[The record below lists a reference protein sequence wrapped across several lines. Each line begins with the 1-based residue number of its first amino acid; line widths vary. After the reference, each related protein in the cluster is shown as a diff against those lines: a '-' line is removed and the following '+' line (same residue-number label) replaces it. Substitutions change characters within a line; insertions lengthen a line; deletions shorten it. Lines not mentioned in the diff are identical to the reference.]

1 MVSPELLRRYP
12 FFARLSLE
20 HLTALAN
27 LSEERTFAQG
37 ERFFREGQILTH
49 LYLVLQGQIALTLKL
64 PVQGNRAVGPELS
77 AQQREVVLATISA
90 GELCAWSAVVPPY
103 EATSN
108 GQAVT
113 DGRLVEIDCVTLRTL
128 FDRDPVFGFAFTLQI
143 AQVMRDRI
151 RDLHNESLADLL
163 ERA

>member
-12 FFARLSLE
+12 FFARMSLE
-20 HLTALAN
+20 HLTALAD

-37 ERFFREGQILTH
+37 DSFFHEGQVLTH
-49 LYLVLQGQIALTLKL
+49 LYLVLQGQVALTLKL
-64 PVQGNRAVGPELS
+64 PVQGNRAVGPALS
-77 AQQREVVLATISA
+77 AQQREVVLATVSA

-103 EATSN
+103 ESTTN
-108 GQAVT
+108 GYALT
-113 DGRLVEIDCVTLRTL
+113 DGRMIELDCVALRTI

-163 ERA
+163 EQA